1 MSTEWLW
8 GIGIIVLGI
17 AIAYALMRNRTRS
30 TAEKQ
35 LTETVAK
42 ENYRAEDLRERP
54 RPMPE

>member
-8 GIGIIVLGI
+8 GIGIIILGI
-17 AIAYALMRNRTRS
+17 AIAYAVMRNRTRS
-30 TAEKQ
+30 AAEKR